1 MARKLDQI
9 LVIDVE
15 ATCWEGNPPP
25 GQTSEIIEIGLC
37 VLDVPTL
44 TARPAHYPRAA
55 RRLDGKRL
63 LHAIDYADPGRCGW
77 WHAAG

>member
-1 MARKLDQI
+1 MARKLDRI
-9 LVIDVE
+9 LVVDIE

-44 TARPAHYPRAA
+44 RAPSSA
-55 RRLDGKRL
+55 LSSCGPYVRR
-63 LHAIDYADPGRCGW
+63 
-77 WHAAG
+77 

>member
-25 GQTSEIIEIGLC
+25 GQTSES
-37 VLDVPTL
+37 
-44 TARPAHYPRAA
+44 
-55 RRLDGKRL
+55 
-63 LHAIDYADPGRCGW
+63 
-77 WHAAG
+77 